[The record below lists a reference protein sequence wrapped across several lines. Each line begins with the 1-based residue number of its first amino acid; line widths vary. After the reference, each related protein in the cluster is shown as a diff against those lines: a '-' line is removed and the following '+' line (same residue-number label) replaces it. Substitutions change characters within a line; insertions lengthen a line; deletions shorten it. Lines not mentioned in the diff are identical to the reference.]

1 MNTVFLQR
9 ELEDCDRQQ
18 WRRELAAPLVADQAA
33 QIVKLFVFR
42 AGGEWFGIEP
52 PAVVLTEPMP
62 PVHSVPQ
69 RGKALV
75 GVVNLR
81 GSVTLCFSI
90 ADALHCLAGPVSAR
104 PMMVAL
110 VCDGWR
116 VTCRVDD
123 VAGIRSFD
131 RKTLAEPPATLACAA
146 TRHVIGIF
154 QADKVSVAWLDR
166 QKLFH
171 TLQEAAR

>member
-1 MNTVFLQR
+1 MNKVFLQK
-9 ELEDCDRQQ
+9 ELDWCDRQR
-18 WRRELAAPLVADQAA
+18 WRQQLAAPLVDEQTG
-33 QIVKLFVFR
+33 QLVKLFVFR
-42 AGGEWFGIEP
+42 AGGEWLGIEP
-52 PAVVLTEPMP
+52 SAVVLTEPMP

-69 RGKALV
+69 RGQALV
-75 GVVNLR
+75 GVVNVR

-90 ADALHCLAGPVSAR
+90 ADALHCLSGPVSVR
-104 PMMVAL
+104 PMMVVL
-110 VCDGWR
+110 VYEGWK
-116 VTCRVDD
+116 VACRVDD

-131 RKTLAEPPATLACAA
+131 RDTLAEPPATLACAA
-146 TRHVIGIF
+146 TRHVLGMF